1 MTPQAQAL
9 LAGLALVM
17 LGLLA
22 GCLVFVAV
30 PQANQQLVTFALG
43 ALAGA
48 TTIGGAGHLAGSL
61 KPGAQPPS
69 PRP

>member
-1 MTPQAQAL
+1 MTQQTQAI

-30 PQANQQLVTFALG
+30 PQGNQQLVTFALG

-48 TTIGGAGHLAGSL
+48 TTLGGAGHLAGAIKS
-61 KPGAQPPS
+61 PEPPPS
-69 PRP
+69 QT

>member
-9 LAGLALVM
+9 LAGIALVM

-22 GCLVFVAV
+22 GCMVFVAV
-30 PQANQQLVTFALG
+30 PQGNQQLVTFALG

-48 TTIGGAGHLAGSL
+48 LTVSGAA
-61 KPGAQPPS
+61 KVGASANVEPPQE
-69 PRP
+69 

>member
-9 LAGLALVM
+9 LAGLALLM

-30 PQANQQLVTFALG
+30 PEGNQQLVTFALG

-48 TTIGGAGHLAGSL
+48 TTIGGAGRIAGSL
-61 KPGAQPPS
+61 KSGAQPPS
-69 PRP
+69 PQP